1 MEVTK
6 DIALIINAIHTR
18 FNQIEPALAEAFK
31 MVFTELVTHPS
42 TPLWKPQE
50 GMCGTLITTP
60 RK

>member
-1 MEVTK
+1 MEITD
-6 DIALIINAIHTR
+6 DIARIINAIHTQ
-18 FNQIEPALAEAFK
+18 FSQSEPALAEAFK
-31 MVFTELVTHPS
+31 MVFTKLVTHPS